1 MLFVQ
6 MAALYPLVTNALKL
20 YTSDTAL
27 FSMWHLCRQVADALH
42 ANILTISAKK
52 NFRCM
57 FTEVLC
63 LWKPLMMYF
72 VCKSVRQVC
81 YE

>member
-52 NFRCM
+52 KIQVYVYRSP
-57 FTEVLC
+57 